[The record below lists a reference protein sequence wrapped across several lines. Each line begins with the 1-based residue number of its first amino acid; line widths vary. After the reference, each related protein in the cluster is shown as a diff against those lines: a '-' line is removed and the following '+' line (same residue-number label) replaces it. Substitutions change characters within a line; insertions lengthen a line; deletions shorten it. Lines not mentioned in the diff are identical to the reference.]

1 VGAEAQVTHGSPGA
15 TPGQKAGAGAVEE
28 RDGLGA
34 VPSWEARA
42 EATEICDSPEATP
55 SQKTKSI
62 ILIWGVPSTALQ
74 TSDEEWN
81 ENELFSDLCKEKAA
95 CTSQHALEYF

>member
-1 VGAEAQVTHGSPGA
+1 MTTSGV
-15 TPGQKAGAGAVEE
+15 
-28 RDGLGA
+28 
-34 VPSWEARA
+34 
-42 EATEICDSPEATP
+42 
-55 SQKTKSI
+55 
-62 ILIWGVPSTALQ
+62 ILVLRPSTALQ